1 MGTHPIFESD
11 FDCLTDQL
19 MILRGRRSGSLRV
32 ILGTSAFW
40 LVIWWSSRDY
50 FCSQVSLGSP
60 PRAAREQSNDD
71 VEGNLPARKNIIESI
86 GDGINNVQ
94 RAIQNFNPDGPG
106 EMGTAVKIPPEL

>member
-1 MGTHPIFESD
+1 
-11 FDCLTDQL
+11 

-50 FCSQVSLGSP
+50 FCSQGLSSSSSSQHG
-60 PRAAREQSNDD
+60 AREQRDQD
-71 VEGNLPARKNIIESI
+71 EGNLPAKKTLLENI

-94 RAIQNFNPDGPG
+94 RG
-106 EMGTAVKIPPEL
+106 ES

>member
-1 MGTHPIFESD
+1 
-11 FDCLTDQL
+11 

-50 FCSQVSLGSP
+50 FCSQGLSSGSSQ
-60 PRAAREQSNDD
+60 RGARDQPDD
-71 VEGNLPARKNIIESI
+71 EGNLPAKKTLLENI

-94 RAIQNFNPDGPG
+94 RG
-106 EMGTAVKIPPEL
+106 E

>member
-1 MGTHPIFESD
+1 
-11 FDCLTDQL
+11 

-50 FCSQVSLGSP
+50 FCSQGLSSSSQND
-60 PRAAREQSNDD
+60 ARVQRDE
-71 VEGNLPARKNIIESI
+71 EGNLPAKKTLLENI

-94 RAIQNFNPDGPG
+94 RG
-106 EMGTAVKIPPEL
+106 E